1 MKRMVLGYFLLIFIA
16 LVALLLLV
24 SVGKPDLLYSMMSQG
39 SVFAEWFAFLSTEP
53 GSVRPI
59 IVSAAVYW
67 APVFAAGA
75 LAIAIPLARMEYNRD
90 QRGPD

>member
-16 LVALLLLV
+16 LVALILLISIGKPELLL
-24 SVGKPDLLYSMMSQG
+24 SMISQG
-39 SVFAEWFAFLSTEP
+39 AIFAESFAFLANEP

-67 APVFAAGA
+67 APIVAVAA
-75 LAIAIPLARMEYNRD
+75 LAIAIPLARLERARD
-90 QRGPD
+90 ERTRN